1 MIKTIVVTVIAAAAL
16 ECVFLKAL
24 SSGVGELEWQMLGDD
39 YD

>member
-16 ECVFLKAL
+16 ECFFLKVL
-24 SSGVGELEWQMLGDD
+24 SSSVSEIDWQLIGDD